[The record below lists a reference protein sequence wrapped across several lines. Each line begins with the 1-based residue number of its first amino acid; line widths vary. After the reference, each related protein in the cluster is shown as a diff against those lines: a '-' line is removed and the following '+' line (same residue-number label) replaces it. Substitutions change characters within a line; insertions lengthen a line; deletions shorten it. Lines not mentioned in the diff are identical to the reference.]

1 VFTAGEMRAHSSLKR
16 RVEEQRRA
24 IGREIRVLR
33 EDAGIPQARLAGAA
47 GISPAHLCGIESG
60 DSEASLAVLTALAD
74 ALGASVSTRL
84 YPGTG
89 SRIRDHLQAAIVDAV
104 QRQLEPRW
112 KRFLEVPVYRPARG
126 VIDIVL
132 HDPAA
137 GQIVAVEVHS
147 EIRRLEQLLRWAN
160 EKREALPSAEIWQFA
175 AVGGRP
181 RLSSLLV
188 LRSTL
193 STRAL
198 VGQHAATFAAAYP
211 AQAATVWANLTG
223 TAAWPGGGLIWA
235 SVRDG
240 RATILDR
247 PPRGWRLGAS
257 AGSPA
262 GLADRSAQVAP
273 GLAPA

>member
-1 VFTAGEMRAHSSLKR
+1 MPAHAIIRR

-24 IGREIRVLR
+24 IGREIRLLR
-33 EDAGIPQARLAGAA
+33 EDAGLTQAQLARAA
-47 GISPAHLCGIESG
+47 GLSRAHLCGIESG
-60 DSEASLAVLTALAD
+60 ESEASLAALTALAE
-74 ALGASVSTRL
+74 ALGASVSVRL

-89 SRIRDHLQAAIVDAV
+89 PRIRDHLQARIVDALL
-104 QRQLEPRW
+104 RQLEPRW

-137 GQIVAVEVHS
+137 GQIVAIEVHS

-160 EKREALPSAEIWQFA
+160 EKRDALPSAAIWQFA
-175 AVGGRP
+175 AAGGRP
-181 RLSSLLV
+181 KLSSLLV

-198 VGQHAATFAAAYP
+198 VEQHAATFQAAYP
-211 AQAATVWANLTG
+211 ARAANVWASLTG
-223 TAAWPGGGLIWA
+223 SAPWPGAGLIWA

-247 PPRGWRLGAS
+247 APRG
-257 AGSPA
+257 
-262 GLADRSAQVAP
+262 VAF
-273 GLAPA
+273 GR